1 MKLALLVKCQHG
13 AAPSFLANELHQAQP
28 EHFEARRRLQS
39 RSGGVSGA
47 VSSSAWAL
55 AGFFPRGANSGMQT
69 VYDLSLVVTLKTQ
82 VFTVTT
88 NAQNTL
94 QHFQGASAF
103 KTFHFLSKMAPV
115 FVEGGAPVPWHNG
128 QSKSDRLRS
137 TSSPSLIIRRTR
149 LSIIVDWVFPV
160 DVCRVWNGLPQH
172 TTSTPS
178 LSVLRRH
185 LLSMST

>member
-1 MKLALLVKCQHG
+1 MNFIRLSRSTSRPDVVYRVGLAVFQGLCHHQHG
-13 AAPSFLANELHQAQP
+13 
-28 EHFEARRRLQS
+28 
-39 RSGGVSGA
+39 RSQDFFQGGQI
-47 VSSSAWAL
+47 
-55 AGFFPRGANSGMQT
+55 GMQT